1 MTTGIQTCGSH
12 DEMTDEFTF
21 SMCFGDGPALTF
33 EFLTRDQVRNL
44 RDCLD
49 CMLWHE
55 QDSDYESVLDD
66 VRVTIGPYV
75 SVSDEEVASK
85 EVLETIRE
93 LLLRKVE
100 YGEDNP
106 EGTLRWSEVESMLTR
121 PLDFKRSPKKKAEPR
136 DWKQYVSTPT
146 GWVKEEQHP

>member
-1 MTTGIQTCGSH
+1 MTFGIQTCGSH
-12 DEMTDEFTF
+12 ESMTDEFTF

-33 EFLTRDQVRNL
+33 EGLTRDQVMNM

-49 CMLWHE
+49 AMLWHE

-66 VRVTIGPYV
+66 VRATIGPYV
-75 SVSDEEVASK
+75 SVLTEEEAAQ

-100 YGEDNP
+100 FSDDSLD
-106 EGTLRWSEVESMLTR
+106 GTLHWPDVERMITR
-121 PLDFKRSPKKKAEPR
+121 PLD
-136 DWKQYVSTPT
+136 Q
-146 GWVKEEQHP
+146 